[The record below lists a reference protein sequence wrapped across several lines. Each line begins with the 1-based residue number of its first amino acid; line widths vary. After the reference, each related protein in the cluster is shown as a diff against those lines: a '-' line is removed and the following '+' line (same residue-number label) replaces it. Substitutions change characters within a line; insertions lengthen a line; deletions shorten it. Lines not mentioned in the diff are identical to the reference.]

1 LIKKAILLRSGV
13 SFCQVWVRLC
23 RLLTAAKL
31 LAKSG
36 KALNAAD
43 QIQIQ
48 VKGGAAAGRRR
59 DRLPQT
65 RRLRVISP
73 IRSVALSGYGPDT
86 GG

>member
-1 LIKKAILLRSGV
+1 LIKKAILLRSVV

-48 VKGGAAAGRRR
+48 VKGGAAGRRR
-59 DRLPQT
+59 DRLQQT

>member
-48 VKGGAAAGRRR
+48 VKGTEPPARR
-59 DRLPQT
+59 DRLQQT

>member
-48 VKGGAAAGRRR
+48 IQVKGTEPPAADVIDSSKLGA
-59 DRLPQT
+59 
-65 RRLRVISP
+65 
-73 IRSVALSGYGPDT
+73 
-86 GG
+86 